1 MCPSTGSCARRV
13 IAVSSIRSLD
23 DILRTFLRRLGWA
36 RSDAS
41 LDGLGGLGR
50 LVPWW
55 ALEAQLKLRICP
67 FDAMEMRLSDHVDLL
82 SNCL

>member
-41 LDGLGGLGR
+41 LDGLGG
-50 LVPWW
+50 
-55 ALEAQLKLRICP
+55 
-67 FDAMEMRLSDHVDLL
+67 
-82 SNCL
+82 